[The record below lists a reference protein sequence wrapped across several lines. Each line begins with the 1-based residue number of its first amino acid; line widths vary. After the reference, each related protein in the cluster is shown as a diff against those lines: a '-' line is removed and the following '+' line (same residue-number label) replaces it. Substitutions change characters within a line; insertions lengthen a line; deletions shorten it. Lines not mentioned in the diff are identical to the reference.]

1 MGSFGTQMITL
12 IKSFEEIENSN
23 LSEDTKILFSNL
35 AVTRLVTLIECYYRD
50 SLDAIFRLC
59 KHTAYLPSIDK
70 IIKAKYS
77 VREILDL
84 ELQGLHFLETIPRQL
99 SFQNIG
105 QICSVYDHYF
115 EKGFRKEIQ
124 ENQFRFKDHP
134 EHIME
139 VTDPTFSTIE
149 NLFELRHEIIH
160 NPGMTIRESKQD
172 ISSYLEQVWN
182 LVFCSDQAII
192 NFMETHVKE
201 EVKLA

>member
-1 MGSFGTQMITL
+1 MDSFCTQMISLT
-12 IKSFEEIENSN
+12 KSFEEMENSN
-23 LSEDTKILFSNL
+23 LSEGTKSLFSNL

-59 KHTAYLPSIDK
+59 KPTAYLPSIDK

-77 VREILDL
+77 AREILEL
-84 ELQGLHFLETIPRQL
+84 ELQGLHFLEIIPQQL
-99 SFQNIG
+99 SFQSIG

-124 ENQFRFKDHP
+124 ENKFRFKNYP

-149 NLFELRHEIIH
+149 NLFALRHEIIH
-160 NPGMTIRESKQD
+160 NPGMTVQKSKQD
-172 ISSYLEQVWN
+172 VSSYLEHVWN

-192 NFMETHVKE
+192 NFMETHIKE